1 MVPWS
6 SPEYDVPGN
15 SHCHC
20 QMSGNQKFKFV
31 RSVVDG
37 LDNNARA
44 IIKSIGFGGF
54 LMFPNL
60 SDDNTRFGMWLM
72 SKFDQERNAITVEGK
87 PPMQLSIQL
96 VRDIFGVPEEDL
108 DVRGNKEVCEK
119 KIVDVISRYLRRG
132 DDGCIVEDAFRV
144 LGHKWNPG
152 DTLAVDATRV
162 ATVILL

>member
-1 MVPWS
+1 
-6 SPEYDVPGN
+6 
-15 SHCHC
+15 
-20 QMSGNQKFKFV
+20 MSGNQKFKFV

-60 SDDNTRFGMWLM
+60 LDDNTRFGVWLM

-96 VRDIFGVPEEDL
+96 VRDIFGVPEE
-108 DVRGNKEVCEK
+108 V
-119 KIVDVISRYLRRG
+119 
-132 DDGCIVEDAFRV
+132 
-144 LGHKWNPG
+144 
-152 DTLAVDATRV
+152 
-162 ATVILL
+162 

>member
-60 SDDNTRFGMWLM
+60 SDDNTRFGVWLM

-96 VRDIFGVPEEDL
+96 VRDIFGVPEE
-108 DVRGNKEVCEK
+108 V
-119 KIVDVISRYLRRG
+119 
-132 DDGCIVEDAFRV
+132 
-144 LGHKWNPG
+144 
-152 DTLAVDATRV
+152 
-162 ATVILL
+162 

>member
-54 LMFPNL
+54 LMIPNL
-60 SDDNTRFGMWLM
+60 SDDNTRFGVWLM

-87 PPMQLSIQL
+87 PRCSYPYNWC
-96 VRDIFGVPEEDL
+96 VIFLASPRKVLMLLDL
-108 DVRGNKEVCEK
+108 WAWP
-119 KIVDVISRYLRRG
+119 I
-132 DDGCIVEDAFRV
+132 
-144 LGHKWNPG
+144 
-152 DTLAVDATRV
+152 
-162 ATVILL
+162 